1 MRGPQKILDRKAENL
16 FTGNCDNIVQ
26 SQRNNQSGIEYSFD
40 IHVVTGSGSKPF
52 LERERGLNRTIN
64 ARVMPRKAFVSLCS
78 GIISKQWKKYKR
90 KMIIWAKY
98 EILGRHFKYLL
109 FIKGKSNF
117 KEIEHFWF
125 HSSFETGLSSNI
137 KLQMQAF

>member
-1 MRGPQKILDRKAENL
+1 
-16 FTGNCDNIVQ
+16 
-26 SQRNNQSGIEYSFD
+26 
-40 IHVVTGSGSKPF
+40 
-52 LERERGLNRTIN
+52 
-64 ARVMPRKAFVSLCS
+64 
-78 GIISKQWKKYKR
+78 
-90 KMIIWAKY
+90 MIIWAKY

-109 FIKGKSNF
+109 FIEGKSNF